1 MGDNDLLGK
10 IFSAAAGVW
19 AIFLALLV
27 AIFKAWPA
35 IMGRTNERRRDDA
48 TQKAEDWHRLRAEID
63 RKDVHSANQDR
74 VLAEADATIDA
85 LRREKFEWMTRA
97 VTAEATLLGLGQ
109 SKQEAAKIVAAERIV
124 DAAKKNGNGK

>member
-1 MGDNDLLGK
+1 VGDNDVLGK

-19 AIFLALLV
+19 AIFLAVVV
-27 AIFKAWPA
+27 AIFKGWPA
-35 IMGRTNERRRDDA
+35 IMGRLNERKRDA
-48 TQKAEDWHRLRAEID
+48 AAAEAEDWHRLRAEID
-63 RKDVHSANQDR
+63 RLHASIANR
-74 VLAEADATIDA
+74 ERLLAESDDEKDE

-124 DAAKKNGNGK
+124 EDAKKNGNNL